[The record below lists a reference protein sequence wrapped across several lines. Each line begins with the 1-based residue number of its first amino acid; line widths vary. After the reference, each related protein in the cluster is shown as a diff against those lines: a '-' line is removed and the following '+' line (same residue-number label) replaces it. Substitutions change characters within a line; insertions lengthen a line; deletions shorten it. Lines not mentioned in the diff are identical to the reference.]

1 MAKRAKNN
9 SFIRMNQEAMLYCF
23 RNNFKVYPRKNKD
36 GTYNISVE
44 KGDKVL
50 VSDSIY
56 NEKDL
61 QQAIWDTFEKI
72 YAKQKAK

>member
-1 MAKRAKNN
+1 MAKRAKNI

-23 RNNFKVYPRKNKD
+23 RNNFKVYPIKNKD
-36 GTYNISVE
+36 STYNISVE

-72 YAKQKAK
+72 YVKQKAK